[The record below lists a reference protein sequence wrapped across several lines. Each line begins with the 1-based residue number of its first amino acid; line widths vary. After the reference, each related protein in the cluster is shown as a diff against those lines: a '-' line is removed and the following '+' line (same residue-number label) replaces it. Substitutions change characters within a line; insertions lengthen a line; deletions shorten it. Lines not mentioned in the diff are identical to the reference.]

1 MPRKKSRKV
10 GRIGIPKSN
19 EPRTINTAERPKTKK
34 GNKSG
39 SRQQIAES
47 ILASA
52 KKEKKDPRSGS
63 KEPIDLSKYTP
74 GHEPQA
80 KTKVEA
86 EPIKYK
92 TPQEELDAIEADT
105 ELEALLEKQDL
116 GKLKASEQAYVD
128 KVTARYRVL
137 CELMG
142 IDVDS
147 FNEDD
152 DIENEHEDDP
162 FSKLDAIKLDDYKD

>member
-19 EPRTINTAERPKTKK
+19 EPRPKKVEERPKAKK

-39 SRQQIAES
+39 SRQQMAES

-63 KEPIDLSKYTP
+63 KQAIDLSKYAK
-74 GHEPQA
+74 GQKPQE
-80 KTKVEA
+80 KTKVPE
-86 EPIKYK
+86 KVVYK
-92 TPQEELDAIEADT
+92 TPQEELNAIENDT
-105 ELEALLEKQDL
+105 ELEALLEKQEL
-116 GKLKASEQAYVD
+116 GTIKASEQAYVD

-142 IDVDS
+142 IDVDDYDQDAEKV
-147 FNEDD
+147 FDD
-152 DIENEHEDDP
+152 EDDP
-162 FSKLDAIKLDDYKD
+162 FAKLDAIKMDDFKE